1 MRVDEADG
9 DGYSLR
15 LIDEVLDLIALQEPI
30 VRADVVAAARTMLA
44 GGRGPSALDLA
55 SMLLIELV
63 DEPRRALGTRP
74 VQRA

>member
-9 DGYSLR
+9 DGDSLR

-30 VRADVVAAARTMLA
+30 VRADVVEAARTMLA

>member
-1 MRVDEADG
+1 
-9 DGYSLR
+9 
-15 LIDEVLDLIALQEPI
+15 
-30 VRADVVAAARTMLA
+30 MLA